1 MKVLLLL
8 RMFLYNELLLEEE
21 EEGEEEEEEE
31 VVLPLP
37 LLDVLN
43 LDGST
48 LLSLFRP
55 CPLLPLLLSVSSSE
69 S

>member
-1 MKVLLLL
+1 MKLLLLL

-21 EEGEEEEEEE
+21 EEDDEE
-31 VVLPLP
+31 VVVPLP
-37 LLDVLN
+37 LLDVL
-43 LDGST
+43 DRAGST